1 MEEADL
7 ILNVASFKVGWEVET
22 EPGLISTSPAR
33 SNRQR
38 VSREDVLW
46 WMQSFWR
53 VNNLGLKM
61 KMKGSRSRDWHTESG
76 GMRGRCGCWREGSRG
91 GCEWQR
97 GQTNPKPMYKNKRA
111 NARTL
116 TKWRRGSQVPWSEGL
131 GILQFEI
138 RSGSLKQGRLLTA
151 KEKLEG
157 GVQKGKQRTSSA
169 NPAGTSLLN

>member
-1 MEEADL
+1 MAEADL
-7 ILNVASFKVGWEVET
+7 ILNVTSFKVGCEVET
-22 EPGLISTSPAR
+22 GPGLISTSPAR

-61 KMKGSRSRDWHTESG
+61 KGSRSRDWHTEGG

-91 GCEWQR
+91 GCEWQW

-116 TKWRRGSQVPWSEGL
+116 TKWRRGSQVPKWGSRHLAVWDSVRVLETGEAIDCK
-131 GILQFEI
+131 GEI
-138 RSGSLKQGRLLTA
+138 GGRCA
-151 KEKLEG
+151 KRETKNQL
-157 GVQKGKQRTSSA
+157 S
-169 NPAGTSLLN
+169 

>member
-7 ILNVASFKVGWEVET
+7 KLNVASFKVGCEVET
-22 EPGLISTSPAR
+22 GPGLISTSPAR

-46 WMQSFWR
+46 WMQSFWS
-53 VNNLGLKM
+53 VNDLGLKM
-61 KMKGSRSRDWHTESG
+61 KMKGSRSRDWHTEGG
-76 GMRGRCGCWREGSRG
+76 GMRGRCGCWWEGSRG

-97 GQTNPKPMYKNKRA
+97 GQTNPKPMYKSKRA

-116 TKWRRGSQVPWSEGL
+116 TKWRRGCQVPWGEGL
-131 GILQFEI
+131 GILQIEI
-138 RSGSLKQGRLLTA
+138 KSGSLKEGRLLTA
-151 KEKLEG
+151 TGEIG
-157 GVQKGKQRTSSA
+157 GRGAKWKKRICSA